1 MSPWEEDEDEFPQ
14 DVCVGHVKVV
24 LQGGD
29 VDELIELDEL
39 LASKQLSILR
49 RMIIRSAPCTVVQH

>member
-1 MSPWEEDEDEFPQ
+1 VSPWEEDEDEFPQ

-29 VDELIELDEL
+29 VDELVELDGL
-39 LASKQLSILR
+39 LASRQLFILG
-49 RMIIRSAPCTVVQH
+49 RMIIRSAPCTAVQH

>member
-14 DVCVGHVKVV
+14 DVCVGHVKVM

>member
-29 VDELIELDEL
+29 VDELVELDGL
-39 LASKQLSILR
+39 LAS
-49 RMIIRSAPCTVVQH
+49 